1 MKKYFHFDH
10 HNKEQQ
16 MYLYMILNYFDFYSQ
31 VVITPVSSV
40 EGNLLAVSDNMFVH
54 NNSKH
59 GRRSKRLDPTD
70 GKLKNT
76 FVYLS
81 QRSSFHINKIIRLN
95 QLTKKHL
102 FYTTL
107 LLIKLFLF
115 LRSCIL
121 VYFYSIINNLISKYM
136 LAFHEWIY
144 HYALKIY
151 IQG

>member
-1 MKKYFHFDH
+1 MKNIFILMIIILK
-10 HNKEQQ
+10 QQ
-16 MYLYMILNYFDFYSQ
+16 MYSYMILNYLDFYSQ

-81 QRSSFHINKIIRLN
+81 QRSSFHINRSN
-95 QLTKKHL
+95 QYTKKLL

-136 LAFHEWIY
+136 LAFHEWIS
-144 HYALKIY
+144 HYALKIH